1 VFIDS
6 RFTLNH
12 LFTQWK
18 AVTILV
24 WKSLKLGLFTIMLIS
39 SANNICIVWYTPECY
54 KLGLFLH
61 TSENPIIVKGFFWMR
76 ALNSHWSEKKSAV
89 LICFTVK
96 DLNLNGKHRILF
108 CHLGLKV
115 YWFQA
120 IALTPRGKLWALHL
134 VPTQFRKQSTR
145 ILLPLSVPH
154 RVFDP

>member
-115 YWFQA
+115 YWCQA